1 MSAFPTSAHNILSP
15 FIFEKRM
22 ENKAVTLTDILSVD
36 HLLATL
42 GPAVLKSIRDP
53 FGIFSPDFRII
64 WANKAMAHVHLYDEE
79 DMVGKICYRVF
90 KCGEEPCPDCPLQ
103 ATIESGR
110 THIKE
115 MWADFPDG
123 KRRWGEVRAYPV
135 RGQFKTIVA
144 VIMII
149 IETTARREN
158 LDKHKEYAAFLSK
171 KLNENTAQD
180 GYVQLDDGQITLKV
194 NLSDRETE
202 VLRLLT
208 EGYTNAQISELL
220 AVSPNTIKTHIN
232 NIFNKLGVN
241 DRTQAA
247 VLATRHDL
255 I

>member
-1 MSAFPTSAHNILSP
+1 
-15 FIFEKRM
+15 
-22 ENKAVTLTDILSVD
+22 
-36 HLLATL
+36 
-42 GPAVLKSIRDP
+42 
-53 FGIFSPDFRII
+53 
-64 WANKAMAHVHLYDEE
+64 
-79 DMVGKICYRVF
+79 
-90 KCGEEPCPDCPLQ
+90 
-103 ATIESGR
+103 
-110 THIKE
+110 

>member
-1 MSAFPTSAHNILSP
+1 MSSKPVDT
-15 FIFEKRM
+15 
-22 ENKAVTLTDILSVD
+22 LSVD

-42 GPAVLKSIRDP
+42 GPAVLKSIRIP

-64 WANKAMAHVHLYDEE
+64 WANKAMAKVHLNDEE
-79 DMVGKICYRVF
+79 EIVGKVCYSHC
-90 KCGEEPCPDCPLQ
+90 KCGQEPCPDCPLQ

-123 KRRWGEVRAYPV
+123 KRRWGEVHTYPV
-135 RGQFKTIVA
+135 RGEYKTIVA

-158 LDKHKEYAAFLSK
+158 LDKQKEYAAFLSK
-171 KLNENTAQD
+171 KLNENSTQD
-180 GYVQLDDGQITLKV
+180 GQVQLDDGQITLKV

-220 AVSPNTIKTHIN
+220 SISTNTIKTHIN

-255 I
+255 V